1 MLEIDKTQI
10 NADLYDILLELKQQL
25 NYNGVQLFHKIEPG
39 NELNKD
45 VQVCCPYHKE
55 GQERRPSA
63 GFRKKDGLFHC
74 FTCGEVH
81 SLPEV
86 ISHCFGKN
94 DNGLFGWSWLLKN
107 YVTAEREER
116 KDVEITFERDSVSRK
131 SNILDNSNS
140 NQPTYVSE
148 EELDNYRY
156 IHPYMYK
163 RKLTDDVIERF
174 DIGYDKNTRC
184 ITFPVRDINGKTLF
198 IARRSVVS
206 KFFNYPQ
213 GVEKPLYG
221 LYELHKEKALYVC
234 TNKLR
239 YKTDE
244 AFISR
249 FCSITD
255 YGFEEIVV
263 CESMIDALTCWVY
276 GKYAVALNGLG
287 NYLQFEQLRNLPC
300 RELILAT
307 DNDEAGAKARERI
320 RKHVRN
326 KIISQY
332 DYDSFPYGAKD
343 INDLTKE
350 QFEALRKI
358 F

>member
-25 NYNGVQLFHKIEPG
+25 SYNGVQLFHKIEPG

-94 DNGLFGWSWLLKN
+94 DNGLFGWSWLLEN

-131 SNILDNSNS
+131 SSVLDNSNS
-140 NQPTYVSE
+140 NQFTYVSE
-148 EELDNYRY
+148 EELDSYRY
-156 IHPYMYK
+156 THPYMYK
-163 RKLTDDVIERF
+163 RKLTDEVIELF

-184 ITFPVRDINGKTLF
+184 ITFPVRDKNGNTLF

-221 LYELHKEKALYVC
+221 LYELYNYNKYDGHSIGERLYQYSFP
-234 TNKLR
+234 N
-239 YKTDE
+239 
-244 AFISR
+244 
-249 FCSITD
+249 
-255 YGFEEIVV
+255 EIIV

-320 RKHVRN
+320 RKHVKN

-332 DYDSFPYGAKD
+332 DYDSFPDGAKD

>member
-55 GQERRPSA
+55 GQEKRPSA

-107 YVTAEREER
+107 YVTVEREER

-131 SNILDNSNS
+131 SSILDNSNS
-140 NQPTYVSE
+140 NQLTYVSE
-148 EELDNYRY
+148 EELDSYRY
-156 IHPYMYK
+156 THPYMYK

-184 ITFPVRDINGKTLF
+184 ITFPVRNINGKTLF

-221 LYELHKEKALYVC
+221 LYEIMQTREQRKKYLKPEYV
-234 TNKLR
+234 
-239 YKTDE
+239 DPQ
-244 AFISR
+244 
-249 FCSITD
+249 
-255 YGFEEIVV
+255 EIIV

-320 RKHVRN
+320 RKYVKN

-332 DYDSFPYGAKD
+332 DYDSFPDGAKD

>member
-25 NYNGVQLFHKIEPG
+25 SYNGVQLFHKIEPG

-55 GQERRPSA
+55 GQEKRPSA

-107 YVTAEREER
+107 YVTAEREDR
-116 KDVEITFERDSVSRK
+116 KDVEITFERDSVSHK
-131 SNILDNSNS
+131 GSILDNSNS

-148 EELDNYRY
+148 EELDSYRY
-156 IHPYMYK
+156 THPYMYK

-221 LYELHKEKALYVC
+221 LYELNATKMINGHPVHILPSFPKE
-234 TNKLR
+234 
-239 YKTDE
+239 
-244 AFISR
+244 I
-249 FCSITD
+249 I
-255 YGFEEIVV
+255 V
-263 CESMIDALTCWVY
+263 CESMLDALTCWVY

-332 DYDSFPYGAKD
+332 DYDSFPDGAKD

-350 QFEALRKI
+350 QFEALKKI

>member
-25 NYNGVQLFHKIEPG
+25 SYNGVQLFHKIEPG

-55 GQERRPSA
+55 GQEKRPSA

-131 SNILDNSNS
+131 GSILDNRNS
-140 NQPTYVSE
+140 NQPVYVSE
-148 EELDNYRY
+148 EELDSYRY
-156 IHPYMYK
+156 THPYMYK

-184 ITFPVRDINGKTLF
+184 ITFPVRNINGKTLF
-198 IARRSVVS
+198 IARRSVDT
-206 KFFNYPQ
+206 KYFNYPQ

-221 LYELHKEKALYVC
+221 LYELYKPTELPDETISIFPKE
-234 TNKLR
+234 
-239 YKTDE
+239 
-244 AFISR
+244 I
-249 FCSITD
+249 I
-255 YGFEEIVV
+255 V

-287 NYLQFEQLRNLPC
+287 NYLQFEQLKNLPC

-320 RKHVRN
+320 RKYVKN

-332 DYDSFPYGAKD
+332 DYDSFPDGAKD

>member
-25 NYNGVQLFHKIEPG
+25 SYNGVQLFHKIEPG

-55 GQERRPSA
+55 GQEKRPSA

-131 SNILDNSNS
+131 GSILDNSNS

-148 EELDNYRY
+148 EELDSYRY
-156 IHPYMYK
+156 THPYMYK
-163 RKLTDDVIERF
+163 RRLTDDVIEIF

-221 LYELHKEKALYVC
+221 LYELNATKMINGHPVHILSSFPKE
-234 TNKLR
+234 
-239 YKTDE
+239 
-244 AFISR
+244 I
-249 FCSITD
+249 I
-255 YGFEEIVV
+255 V
-263 CESMIDALTCWVY
+263 CESMLDALTCWVY

-332 DYDSFPYGAKD
+332 DYDSFPDGAKD

-350 QFEALRKI
+350 QFEALKKI

>member
-25 NYNGVQLFHKIEPG
+25 SYNGVQLFHKIEPG

-55 GQERRPSA
+55 GQEKRPSA

-94 DNGLFGWSWLLKN
+94 DNGLFGWNWLLKN
-107 YVTAEREER
+107 YVTVEREER
-116 KDVEITFERDSVSRK
+116 KDVCLDFRRNRNGVLYKGRNGIDS
-131 SNILDNSNS
+131 SNVNNNDCTLF
-140 NQPTYVSE
+140 VSE
-148 EELDNYRY
+148 EELDKYRY
-156 IHPYMYK
+156 THPYMYK
-163 RKLTDDVIERF
+163 RKLTDEIIELF

-184 ITFPVRDINGKTLF
+184 ITFPVRDISGNTLF
-198 IARRSVVS
+198 IARRSVTY
-206 KFFNYPQ
+206 KYFNYPQ

-221 LYELHKEKALYVC
+221 LYEYTRIQSEISKGIMTMRYPPNLLDGLKEV
-234 TNKLR
+234 
-239 YKTDE
+239 
-244 AFISR
+244 I
-249 FCSITD
+249 
-255 YGFEEIVV
+255 V
-263 CESMIDALTCWVY
+263 CESMLDALTCWVY

-307 DNDEAGAKARERI
+307 DNDEAGAKARDRI
-320 RKHVRN
+320 RKHVKN

-332 DYDSFPYGAKD
+332 DYDSFPDGAKD
-343 INDLTKE
+343 INDLTEE
-350 QFEALRKI
+350 QFKALKKI

>member
-10 NADLYDILLELKQQL
+10 NANLYDILIELKQQL
-25 NYNGVQLFHKIEPG
+25 SYNGVQLFHKIEPG

-55 GQERRPSA
+55 GQEKRPSA

-116 KDVEITFERDSVSRK
+116 KDVEITFERGNVSHK
-131 SNILDNSNS
+131 SSILDNNNF
-140 NQPTYVSE
+140 NQPAYVSE
-148 EELDNYRY
+148 EELDSYRY
-156 IHPYMYK
+156 THPYMYK
-163 RKLTDDVIERF
+163 RKLTDEVIELF

-184 ITFPVRDINGKTLF
+184 ITFPVRDITGKTLF
-198 IARRSVVS
+198 IARRSVDT

-221 LYELHKEKALYVC
+221 LYEYTRIESEISKGIMMMRYPPNLLDGLKEV
-234 TNKLR
+234 
-239 YKTDE
+239 
-244 AFISR
+244 I
-249 FCSITD
+249 
-255 YGFEEIVV
+255 V

-320 RKHVRN
+320 RKHVKN

-332 DYDSFPYGAKD
+332 DYDSFPKGAKD
-343 INDLTKE
+343 INDLTEE
-350 QFEALRKI
+350 QFKALKKI

>member
-1 MLEIDKTQI
+1 M
-10 NADLYDILLELKQQL
+10 ELVAQ
-25 NYNGVQLFHKIEPG
+25 
-39 NELNKD
+39 ELCN
-45 VQVCCPYHKE
+45 
-55 GQERRPSA
+55 S
-63 GFRKKDGLFHC
+63 
-74 FTCGEVH
+74 
-81 SLPEV
+81 
-86 ISHCFGKN
+86 
-94 DNGLFGWSWLLKN
+94 
-107 YVTAEREER
+107 REER

-131 SNILDNSNS
+131 SSILDNSNS
-140 NQPTYVSE
+140 NQLTYVSE
-148 EELDNYRY
+148 EELDSYRY
-156 IHPYMYK
+156 THPYMYK

-184 ITFPVRDINGKTLF
+184 ITFPVRNINGKTLF

-221 LYELHKEKALYVC
+221 LYEIMQTREQRKKYLKPEYV
-234 TNKLR
+234 
-239 YKTDE
+239 DPQ
-244 AFISR
+244 
-249 FCSITD
+249 
-255 YGFEEIVV
+255 EIIV

-320 RKHVRN
+320 RKYVKN

-332 DYDSFPYGAKD
+332 DYDSFPDGAKD

>member
-25 NYNGVQLFHKIEPG
+25 SYNGVQLFHKIEPG

-55 GQERRPSA
+55 GQEKRPSA

-116 KDVEITFERDSVSRK
+116 KDVEITFERDSVSHK
-131 SNILDNSNS
+131 GGILDNSNS
-140 NQPTYVSE
+140 NQPVYVSE
-148 EELDNYRY
+148 EELDSYRY
-156 IHPYMYK
+156 THPYMYK
-163 RKLTDDVIERF
+163 RKLTDEVIELF

-184 ITFPVRDINGKTLF
+184 ITFPVRDKNGNTLF

-221 LYELHKEKALYVC
+221 LYEYIRIQSEISKGIMM
-234 TNKLR
+234 LR
-239 YKTDE
+239 YPPKLVDSLKE
-244 AFISR
+244 VI
-249 FCSITD
+249 
-255 YGFEEIVV
+255 V

-320 RKHVRN
+320 RKHVKN

-332 DYDSFPYGAKD
+332 DYDSFPDGAKD